1 MCAIAISLLAGE
13 KQKVVRENK
22 VLKLETSQVVDAIH
36 FDQERKKFLKEIY
49 CKLSYYIIYLI

>member
-1 MCAIAISLLAGE
+1 MCAIAISLVAGE

-36 FDQERKKFLKEIY
+36 FDQERKEFSIEIY
-49 CKLSYYIIYLI
+49 CKLSYYVIYLI